1 MFFLILCF
9 FVAIILLLIAPIG
22 YSNTYNLIC
31 LSVFLLS
38 SIFFLRKQVI
48 RQGWLNFHLPFV
60 VSFFFTSI
68 VYPVFLYPVDPEYF
82 FIFAFGYNY
91 DLISKS
97 LAISLIAIISYYIS
111 VYLFSSK
118 ISFSLSKISF
128 SPNEPKLVLPLTIL
142 AFILYMLQI
151 GVSSFFSGYSEVLNS
166 MKDNSL
172 ISPLLSILTCL
183 LFMLISY
190 KIVEYEQ
197 QYKSFK
203 SFAKSNMLPLILI
216 LTIIILYLI
225 GGSRTLVIQLG
236 LTIVC
241 LYSLYIKRISGKV
254 FLVFFLCAFFVLGM
268 TSRIRK
274 ESSSDGKKDAV
285 KGFLEDSRPIDFAM
299 DFVIVNRNLYMA
311 VDEVEKNGFS
321 YGMKTS
327 KSLFAF
333 FPYYPA
339 FMKNVFELE
348 PKEIDAEIYFSEET
362 NVNFSVGNH
371 LVGDLYMILG
381 IPAVILG
388 MMLLGWFVCL
398 CERNASKS
406 IYWFY
411 VYTVLLSASVL
422 YPRFS
427 IFFLSRNIIWGL
439 IMIKCISLVAGRQ
452 KNSVPSTTDKVSIES
467 IENE

>member
-1 MFFLILCF
+1 M
-9 FVAIILLLIAPIG
+9 
-22 YSNTYNLIC
+22 
-31 LSVFLLS
+31 
-38 SIFFLRKQVI
+38 
-48 RQGWLNFHLPFV
+48 
-60 VSFFFTSI
+60 
-68 VYPVFLYPVDPEYF
+68 
-82 FIFAFGYNY
+82 
-91 DLISKS
+91 
-97 LAISLIAIISYYIS
+97 
-111 VYLFSSK
+111 
-118 ISFSLSKISF
+118 
-128 SPNEPKLVLPLTIL
+128 
-142 AFILYMLQI
+142 
-151 GVSSFFSGYSEVLNS
+151 
-166 MKDNSL
+166 
-172 ISPLLSILTCL
+172 
-183 LFMLISY
+183 
-190 KIVEYEQ
+190 
-197 QYKSFK
+197 
-203 SFAKSNMLPLILI
+203 
-216 LTIIILYLI
+216 
-225 GGSRTLVIQLG
+225 VIQLG